1 MIPGPRAGWPTEI
14 QRLGRNKAWK
24 LGRANSAGGGQR
36 VAPRNF
42 NNGYCLDTG
51 SVTGLIKWRKP
62 PLGAKKKKKKRRH
75 GEKSGGLGEGRTSE
89 RRERTAYGCSLVNVF
104 RAYYLF
110 VIPYTTLAAPP
121 SSRSMLL
128 LLPFFFGFYFSF
140 FFSRYLAISGLMA
153 RVIFFPWNCTFQF
166 YFIIREDH
174 EDLLPFSLESFI
186 YLFLSLSFFCSTIMT
201 NRCRDYYY
209 VSRNPKGRLFLFF
222 FLSLVY
228 SAFYKICRIKRENKE
243 REGRME
249 KEESW

>member
-1 MIPGPRAGWPTEI
+1 MAE
-14 QRLGRNKAWK
+14 A
-24 LGRANSAGGGQR
+24 ASGGE
-36 VAPRNF
+36 
-42 NNGYCLDTG
+42 
-51 SVTGLIKWRKP
+51 
-62 PLGAKKKKKKRRH
+62 KKKKKEKAAPRGKIGRIGRR
-75 GEKSGGLGEGRTSE
+75 SNE
-89 RRERTAYGCSLVNVF
+89 REERERTAYGCSLVNVF
-104 RAYYLF
+104 RAYYLL

-153 RVIFFPWNCTFQF
+153 RVIFFPWNCTFWYFQF

-222 FLSLVY
+222 FFLSLVY

>member
-62 PLGAKKKKKKRRH
+62 PLGAKKKKKKKKRRH
-75 GEKSGGLGEGRTSE
+75 GEKSGGSGEGRTSE

-104 RAYYLF
+104 RAYYLL

-128 LLPFFFGFYFSF
+128 LLPFFFWILFFFFFFTISSDIRLNGSSYFFPLELHLPILFYYTRGSRGFAPILSRVFYLFISLSLFFLFDDNDEPLSRLLLCVEESQRSFVSF
-140 FFSRYLAISGLMA
+140 FFFISRL
-153 RVIFFPWNCTFQF
+153 Q
-166 YFIIREDH
+166 
-174 EDLLPFSLESFI
+174 
-186 YLFLSLSFFCSTIMT
+186 
-201 NRCRDYYY
+201 
-209 VSRNPKGRLFLFF
+209 
-222 FLSLVY
+222 
-228 SAFYKICRIKRENKE
+228 RIL
-243 REGRME
+243 
-249 KEESW
+249 